1 MKDDIIIPSLDDF
14 GLGERFV
21 NDHNG
26 QIFYLEDSKLW
37 IVWDGKKFIK
47 SEVMAKQKAKE
58 TILGISDEI
67 SQSRESK
74 VVINTNGKSKPVSR
88 NELSAF
94 NKKNCSYS
102 GINKMLK
109 NATIIPEI
117 ISSSSKFDIH
127 KHLLNANNGI
137 VDLRTGKLLEEIVDL
152 KTGEMVAHDPSY
164 KMTNISNIDY
174 DPDAQSDEWD
184 LFINNIT
191 ENNEELKKYLQV
203 IIGYAATGE
212 TAEQIIV
219 ILVGNGSNG
228 KSKFLSIIQNVLGM
242 YAKATPTETL
252 MKNNISRINTDEAR
266 LKGARFVVATEID
279 DQQKLDEAKVK
290 RLTGNDQIAARFM
303 RQDFFE
309 FTPEF
314 LIFMAV
320 NFLPIVSASESM
332 FRRIVVMPF
341 NAKFSNETLNKNI
354 QEELL
359 ENPEAILKWI
369 VDGAVEYYKN
379 GIPYCKEVNETISNY
394 YKSADVIGRF
404 LADETNSN
412 DSTYKVAVST
422 LYAAYQ
428 GWAKKNGEEEL
439 AINKF
444 GSLMKNKGFTQGHSG
459 SIRHWNGL
467 NLNRRVF
474 NKR

>member
-1 MKDDIIIPSLDDF
+1 MNDEIIIASLNDF

-21 NDHNG
+21 QNNNS
-26 QIFYLEDSKLW
+26 QIFYLEDSKSW
-37 IVWDGKKFIK
+37 SVWDGKKFIK

-88 NELSAF
+88 KELSAF
-94 NKKNCSYS
+94 HKKNCSYS

-117 ISSSSKFDIH
+117 ISSSSEFDTH
-127 KHLLNANNGI
+127 HNLLNVKNG
-137 VDLRTGKLLEEIVDL
+137 IVDL
-152 KTGEMVAHDPSY
+152 KTGEMVAHDPNY
-164 KMTNISNIDY
+164 KITNISNVDY

-279 DQQKLDEAKVK
+279 DEQKLDEAKVK

-332 FRRIVVMPF
+332 FRRIVVIPF

-404 LADETNSN
+404 LADETKSH

>member
-1 MKDDIIIPSLDDF
+1 MKDDIIIPPLNDF

-26 QIFYLEDSKLW
+26 QIFYLEESKSW
-37 IVWDGKKFIK
+37 IIWDGKKFIK

-164 KMTNISNIDY
+164 KMTNISNVDY

-184 LFINNIT
+184 LFINN
-191 ENNEELKKYLQV
+191 
-203 IIGYAATGE
+203 
-212 TAEQIIV
+212 
-219 ILVGNGSNG
+219 
-228 KSKFLSIIQNVLGM
+228 LS
-242 YAKATPTETL
+242 
-252 MKNNISRINTDEAR
+252 
-266 LKGARFVVATEID
+266 
-279 DQQKLDEAKVK
+279 
-290 RLTGNDQIAARFM
+290 
-303 RQDFFE
+303 
-309 FTPEF
+309 
-314 LIFMAV
+314 
-320 NFLPIVSASESM
+320 
-332 FRRIVVMPF
+332 
-341 NAKFSNETLNKNI
+341 
-354 QEELL
+354 
-359 ENPEAILKWI
+359 
-369 VDGAVEYYKN
+369 
-379 GIPYCKEVNETISNY
+379 
-394 YKSADVIGRF
+394 
-404 LADETNSN
+404 
-412 DSTYKVAVST
+412 
-422 LYAAYQ
+422 
-428 GWAKKNGEEEL
+428 
-439 AINKF
+439 
-444 GSLMKNKGFTQGHSG
+444 SG
-459 SIRHWNGL
+459 
-467 NLNRRVF
+467 
-474 NKR
+474 